1 MVRLFVSYSS
11 RFFSLLICLLV
22 LGSSVS
28 ASDKQLV
35 ILNWEDYIAPEVI
48 DGFKSE
54 TGITIKLVYYE
65 TDDHRD
71 RMLTKSRAPYDL
83 VMVSAADLSN
93 LTKSGWIEKIDFSKI
108 ENAKHIRK
116 KFLENIEHGVP
127 YAWGSTG
134 LAYRKDLVA
143 EPITS
148 LRQIFEPSDALK
160 GKILMLDDARETV
173 FSAAKFL
180 GMKFSNIQPSDL
192 KSIGEVLKKQ
202 ASHVIYRGYAAGEK
216 NELVNGEVHVSVFYN
231 GDALLNKRDF
241 NSNIE
246 YVYPEEGCSLWTDY
260 WTVSSESKNKDAAYQ
275 FLDYINRPE
284 IAKYTT
290 TYLEYASANASA
302 EALLDES
309 VKENRVIYPN
319 AEDVKNCEFFGNPS
333 PRVLRKIND
342 VYFNIKKNREK

>member
-1 MVRLFVSYSS
+1 MLHLLVSYCSHL
-11 RFFSLLICLLV
+11 FLALFSLVLV
-22 LGSSVS
+22 ASSAFAS
-28 ASDKQLV
+28 ASQLV

-48 DGFKSE
+48 ESFQQE
-54 TGITIKLVYYE
+54 TGISIKLVYYE

-71 RMLTKSRAPYDL
+71 RLLAKGRAPYDL
-83 VMVSAADLSN
+83 IMVSAADLRN
-93 LTKSGWIEKIDFSKI
+93 LSKSKWIEKIDFNKI
-108 ENAKHIRK
+108 DNAKHIRK
-116 KFLENIEHGVP
+116 KFIENIEHGVP

-134 LAYRKDLVA
+134 LAYRTDLVA

-148 LRQIFEPSDALK
+148 LRQIFEPADSLK

-180 GMKFSNIQPSDL
+180 GIQFSDIQPSDL
-192 KSIGEVLKKQ
+192 KAVKAVLKKQ
-202 ASHVIYRGYAAGEK
+202 APHVIYRGYAAGEK
-216 NELVNGEVHVSVFYN
+216 NELVSGEVHVSVFYN

-241 NSNIE
+241 NPNIE

-260 WTVSSESKNKDAAYQ
+260 WTVSADSKNRDLAYQ
-275 FLDYINRPE
+275 FLNYINRPQ

-290 TYLEYASANASA
+290 TYLEYASANAAA

-309 VKENRVIYPN
+309 VKKNRVIYPTS
-319 AEDVKNCEFFGNPS
+319 EDVKNCEFFGNPS

-342 VYFNIKKNREK
+342 AYISIEKKREL